1 MGRSVST
8 PEKSLQKRG
17 RVKSQTRPLFIRTPD
32 GDGSKYSILKEEKF
46 LSGRSLNYRYQTVL
60 PLCEFSVNIEQ
71 SCTTVAFPYLFKD

>member
-1 MGRSVST
+1 MST

-46 LSGRSLNYRYQTVL
+46 LSGRLVL
-60 PLCEFSVNIEQ
+60 HL
-71 SCTTVAFPYLFKD
+71 